1 MEQAEQERFGRWVK
15 EERERRGMSGR
26 QLAERAGVSSSTVSR
41 VEGEGMNLSADKVK
55 QIAAALD
62 VPDLFA
68 LIEAGYI
75 RSIGSEAAEIA
86 VMYERLTGERRE
98 LARSVLRHLW
108 ERENASNNRGG

>member
-26 QLAERAGVSSSTVSR
+26 QLAESAGVSSSTISR

-62 VPDLFA
+62 VPDVFA
-68 LIEAGYI
+68 LVAAGYVETLD
-75 RSIGSEAAEIA
+75 RDAAEDA
-86 VMYERLTGERRE
+86 LLLASLTGERRR
-98 LARSVLRHLW
+98 LARVLLRTLA
-108 ERENASNNRGG
+108 EDEGSRTE